1 MEDDFSVLW
10 RPAIDGV
17 EVLHARFRR
26 HEYAKHAH
34 DAATVALV
42 DTGTVSFD
50 YRGERFL
57 APAGSVFLLDTDRAH
72 TGRAASSA
80 GYRYRV
86 LYLDTDVLRP
96 FLTPE
101 AGRPPRLAFRDTVVW
116 DSTLVALLD
125 RTHRALTTPG
135 RRLLQEEMLIR
146 VSALLFDRYSYA
158 RPPKETIKGG
168 HRAVSAARDY
178 LEAHS
183 TENVSLQVLA
193 HIARSSPH
201 RLARMFTAEVGMPP
215 HTYQTRLR
223 LRLARRLLA
232 AGSPIAEVAA
242 RAGFYDQ
249 AHLTRVFKKYIG
261 VTPRQFSLGISDG
274 NGVERALAGR

>member
-135 RRLLQEEMLIR
+135 RRRRPSR
-146 VSALLFDRYSYA
+146 VAIGRC
-158 RPPKETIKGG
+158 PPLVTTW
-168 HRAVSAARDY
+168 RR
-178 LEAHS
+178 
-183 TENVSLQVLA
+183 TRRRTCPC
-193 HIARSSPH
+193 RSSPTS
-201 RLARMFTAEVGMPP
+201 RGRVRTGWPGCSPP
-215 HTYQTRLR
+215 RS
-223 LRLARRLLA
+223 ACRRTPTKPGCGSA
-232 AGSPIAEVAA
+232 WPAGCSPPG
-242 RAGFYDQ
+242 R
-249 AHLTRVFKKYIG
+249 RS
-261 VTPRQFSLGISDG
+261 PRWRPGPASMTK
-274 NGVERALAGR
+274 RT

>member
-101 AGRPPRLAFRDTVVW
+101 AGRPPPAALRRTVVW
-116 DSTLVALLD
+116 EP
-125 RTHRALTTPG
+125 TPG
-135 RRLLQEEMLIR
+135 PLVDGAQRRL
-146 VSALLFDRYSYA
+146 
-158 RPPKETIKGG
+158 
-168 HRAVSAARDY
+168 
-178 LEAHS
+178 
-183 TENVSLQVLA
+183 
-193 HIARSSPH
+193 
-201 RLARMFTAEVGMPP
+201 
-215 HTYQTRLR
+215 
-223 LRLARRLLA
+223 
-232 AGSPIAEVAA
+232 
-242 RAGFYDQ
+242 
-249 AHLTRVFKKYIG
+249 
-261 VTPRQFSLGISDG
+261 
-274 NGVERALAGR
+274 